1 MRRKKPL
8 KPPATLRKPVKN
20 QTLDPE
26 GDTVAVGPVA
36 MYYHEDWMLKLEYR
50 RIVYDRAK
58 AMRFGDHRRF
68 AIGFSMT
75 F

>member
-1 MRRKKPL
+1 
-8 KPPATLRKPVKN
+8 
-20 QTLDPE
+20 
-26 GDTVAVGPVA
+26 

-50 RIVYDRAK
+50 QTVYDKAK

-68 AIGFSMT
+68 AIGFGMA